1 MKGLLIFTAGIG
13 VGAGA
18 TWYFVKKHYEKK
30 ADEEIKDVVT
40 KFKKVRE
47 ELEKK
52 YEGIPDEAETP
63 RNENTVTIQRD
74 SEELSNGYIDH
85 PSYIEEDKDSVNIE
99 NRPYEKDSVAPY
111 VITDEEFGDNE
122 DYDQVTLFWYYKDN
136 ILATDEDLEIEDK
149 ETTIGN
155 ALEEFKKDRYIER
168 VCVRNES
175 DETDYE
181 ILISEKHFYEVSGG
195 DTE

>member
-1 MKGLLIFTAGIG
+1 MKGLLIFTAGVG
-13 VGAGA
+13 VGAGT
-18 TWYFVKKHYEKK
+18 TWYFIKKHYEKI

-40 KFKKVRE
+40 KFKKARE
-47 ELEKK
+47 EIEKK
-52 YEGIPDEAETP
+52 YEGVPDENESP
-63 RNENTVTIQRD
+63 RKEDAITISRD

-85 PSYIEEDKDSVNIE
+85 PSYAEIDNDSINIE
-99 NRPYEKDSVAPY
+99 NRPYEKDGVAPY
-111 VITDEEFGDNE
+111 IITDEEFGDNE

-136 ILATDEDLEIEDK
+136 ILATDEDLEIENK

-155 ALEEFKKDRYIER
+155 ALEEFKKDKYIER
-168 VCVRNES
+168 ICVRNEN